1 MTYDQKISRVF
12 SSPLRKRLVI
22 GATSVLASGA
32 LLGVGVA
39 GASAA
44 TVHST
49 PVTAHTSASATYNG
63 SGHSRAASLAEQLRH
78 DLFQD
83 QINGSKVRKLVER
96 ITSDQKLFAALP
108 ASLRSDL
115 TSLKNAPAGNA
126 VADAQKIKATALA
139 GGYGQEIQNLATDL
153 RATAKYPISKKLVG
167 EIQADLASG
176 KSVGASGSK
185 VANTLSEHPQLFSK
199 LPANLQSDVTALKNA
214 PASDAAAQVQK
225 IETTAVGGGYGQQ
238 IQKLGEQVESL
249 VGGTTK

>member
-185 VANTLSEHPQLFSK
+185 VAN
-199 LPANLQSDVTALKNA
+199 
-214 PASDAAAQVQK
+214 
-225 IETTAVGGGYGQQ
+225 
-238 IQKLGEQVESL
+238 
-249 VGGTTK
+249 

>member
-1 MTYDQKISRVF
+1 MTYDQKTSRVF
-12 SSPLRKRLVI
+12 STLLRKRLVI
-22 GATSVLASGA
+22 GATSVLAAGA

-49 PVTAHTSASATYNG
+49 TVAAHTSASATHNG
-63 SGHSRAASLAEQLRH
+63 SGHSRAASLVEQLRA
-78 DLFQD
+78 DLFQG
-83 QINGSKVRKLVER
+83 QISGSKVQKLVER

-108 ASLRSDL
+108 ASLQSDL
-115 TSLKNAPAGNA
+115 TSLKNAPAGDT

-153 RATAKYPISKKLVG
+153 QATAKYPINK
-167 EIQADLASG
+167 
-176 KSVGASGSK
+176 K
-185 VANTLSEHPQLFSK
+185 VASTLSEHPQLLSK

-238 IQKLGEQVESL
+238 IQKVGEQLGSL